1 MVIYLLS
8 MSLMAVIRT
17 GGKQYLVKEGDV
29 LRVEKLDKK
38 VGSKISFKDILLC
51 FDPKKKTGAEIGR
64 PVLKVKVEAEVL
76 AEEKGKKVSVIK
88 YKPKIRYH
96 RNVGHR
102 QWQTKVKI
110 LSIKEE
116 KKAAEPVAE
125 KKVKK

>member
-1 MVIYLLS
+1 

-17 GGKQYLVKEGDV
+17 GGKQYLVKKGDV
-29 LRVEKLDKK
+29 LRIEKLDKK
-38 VGSKISFKDILLC
+38 VGDKISFKDVLLC
-51 FDPKKKTGAEIGR
+51 FDAKKKTGVEIGK
-64 PVLKVKVEAEVL
+64 PVLKTKVETEVL
-76 AEEKGKKVSVIK
+76 ALEKAKKVSVIK

-110 LSIKEE
+110 LSIGEE
-116 KKAAEPVAE
+116 KTAPKPEAE

>member
-1 MVIYLLS
+1 MCKF

-38 VGSKISFKDILLC
+38 AGNKISFKDVLLC
-51 FDPKKKTGAEIGR
+51 FDPQKKTGVEIGK
-64 PVLKVKVEAEVL
+64 PALKIKVEGEVL
-76 AEEKGKKVSVIK
+76 AEEKGRKVSVIK
-88 YKPKIRYH
+88 YKPKVRYH

-110 LSIKEE
+110 LSIMEE
-116 KKAAEPVAE
+116 KKSTEPAAE
-125 KKVKK
+125 KKIKK